1 MVMMVLSRRSSRPAL
16 AASSTAWGAAM
27 ASASTA
33 SGKSRLMS
41 FW

>member
-1 MVMMVLSRRSSRPAL
+1 MVMMILSRRSSRPAR
-16 AASSTAWGAAM
+16 AEDSTSRGAAW

-41 FW
+41 F